1 MEDFQEADILWA
13 DDDAAAAD
21 ELDDELAPAEPK
33 QTLARA
39 RGPTE
44 TSAAAP
50 IDISRSWTFGFRYSN
65 RHGDHGDYDY
75 DYDYDYDDDDGS
87 QSDSIEI
94 IPPHVLIARRY
105 KDKMACSVCVGN
117 GRTLKGLDL
126 KRVRNSILRLT
137 GFLERSNH

>member
-1 MEDFQEADILWA
+1 MEDFQEADILWD
-13 DDDAAAAD
+13 DDDAAAGD
-21 ELDDELAPAEPK
+21 ELDDELA

-39 RGPTE
+39 PGPTE

-50 IDISRSWTFGFRYSN
+50 IDISRSWTFGFRYNN
-65 RHGDHGDYDY
+65 RQGDHEDCDYD
-75 DYDYDYDDDDGS
+75 DDDDGS

-105 KDKMACSVCVGN
+105 RDKMACSVCVGN

-126 KRVRNSILRLT
+126 KRVRNSILRMT
-137 GFLERSNH
+137 GFL